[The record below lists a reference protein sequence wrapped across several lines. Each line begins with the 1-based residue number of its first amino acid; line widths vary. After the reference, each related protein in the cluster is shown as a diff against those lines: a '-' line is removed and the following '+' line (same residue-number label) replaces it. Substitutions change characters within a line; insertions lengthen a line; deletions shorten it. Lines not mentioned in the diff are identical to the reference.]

1 MLQNTVA
8 VIGSTGLVGSHI
20 VDLLK
25 KENACQK
32 IRLLVR
38 RPVEFS
44 HPKLEIKLVNFED
57 YESLKLAL
65 AGCNVVFCAVG
76 TTQDKV
82 KGDQLQ
88 YRKVDYDIPVNAA
101 RACLETGGSNFLL
114 VSSVGADS
122 NSKNFYLRLKGEVEE
137 AVQKFPI
144 KSISIFR
151 PSMLLGNRKEFRL
164 GERIG
169 QSGMKL
175 LAPLLRGKWRKYKAI
190 EARDVA
196 AAMIEAAKQNIEGC
210 TIYEY
215 DEMKR
220 LITRSANRRNADAM
234 SHVGRGRTTI
244 T

>member
-25 KENACQK
+25 EEDACQK

-44 HPKLEIKLVNFED
+44 HPKIEVRLVNFED
-57 YESLKLAL
+57 YESLRLAI

-101 RACLETGGSNFLL
+101 RACLETGCSNFLL

-151 PSMLLGNRKEFRL
+151 PSMLLGYRKEFRL

-175 LAPLLRGKWRKYKAI
+175 IAPLLAGRWRKYKAI
-190 EARDVA
+190 EARAVA
-196 AAMIEAAKQNIEGC
+196 AAMVETSKENKEGLAF
-210 TIYEY
+210 YEY
-215 DEMKR
+215 DEMKA
-220 LITRSANRRNADAM
+220 LISAL
-234 SHVGRGRTTI
+234 GGL
-244 T
+244 

>member
-25 KENACQK
+25 EENACQK

-57 YESLKLAL
+57 YESLKSAI
-65 AGCNVVFCAVG
+65 AGCNAVFCAVG

-101 RACLETGGSNFLL
+101 TACLETGGTNFLL

-122 NSKNFYLRLKGEVEE
+122 KSKNFYLRLKGEVEE

-175 LAPLLRGKWRKYKAI
+175 IALLLAGRLKKFKAI
-190 EARDVA
+190 EAREVA
-196 AAMIEAAKQNIEGC
+196 AAMIEAAKQSKEGI
-210 TIYEY
+210 TVHEY

-220 LITRSANRRNADAM
+220 LIAEPS
-234 SHVGRGRTTI
+234 
-244 T
+244 

>member
-1 MLQNTVA
+1 MVLNTVGI
-8 VIGSTGLVGSHI
+8 IGSTGLVGAHI

-44 HPKLEIKLVNFED
+44 DPKLDIKLVNFED
-57 YESLKLAL
+57 YESMKLAI
-65 AGCNVVFCAVG
+65 AGCNVVFSAVG

-82 KGDQLQ
+82 KGDQLR
-88 YRKVDYDIPVNAA
+88 YRKVDYDISVNGA
-101 RACLETGGSNFLL
+101 RACLETAVIHFLL

-122 NSKNFYLRLKGEVEE
+122 NSKNFYLRLKGEVED

-151 PSMLLGNRKEFRL
+151 PSMLLGTRKEFRL

-175 LAPLLRGKWRKYKAI
+175 MAPLLTGRWRKYKAI

-196 AAMIEAAKQNIEGC
+196 AAMIEASRQNIEGF

-220 LITRSANRRNADAM
+220 LLT
-234 SHVGRGRTTI
+234 
-244 T
+244 

>member
-1 MLQNTVA
+1 MLQDTVA

-25 KENACQK
+25 EENAYQK

-44 HPKLEIKLVNFED
+44 HPKLEIRLVNFED
-57 YESLKLAL
+57 YESLKSAL
-65 AGCNVVFCAVG
+65 AECNVVFSAIG
-76 TTQDKV
+76 TTQGKV

-88 YRKVDYDIPVNAA
+88 YRKVDYDIAVNAA

-122 NSKNFYLRLKGEVEE
+122 NSKNFYLRLKGEVES
-137 AVQKFPI
+137 AVRKFPI
-144 KSISIFR
+144 KSIAIFR

-175 LAPLLRGKWRKYKAI
+175 ISPLLAGRWKKYKAI

-196 AAMIEAAKQNIEGC
+196 AAMIAAAKRNREGF
-210 TIYEY
+210 TVYEY

-220 LITRSANRRNADAM
+220 LIALS
-234 SHVGRGRTTI
+234 SEPS
-244 T
+244 

>member
-1 MLQNTVA
+1 MATGRLLAGRIQLMLQNTIA

-20 VDLLK
+20 TDLLK
-25 KENACQK
+25 EENACQK
-32 IRLLVR
+32 TRLLVR

-57 YESLKLAL
+57 YESLKLAI

-76 TTQDKV
+76 TTQGKV
-82 KGDQLQ
+82 KGDQLR

-151 PSMLLGNRKEFRL
+151 PSILLGNRKEFRL

-175 LAPLLRGKWRKYKAI
+175 IAPLLAGKWRKYKAI
-190 EARDVA
+190 EARDVG
-196 AAMIEAAKQNIEGC
+196 AAMIEASKQNNEGF

-220 LITRSANRRNADAM
+220 SLI
-234 SHVGRGRTTI
+234 
-244 T
+244 

>member
-1 MLQNTVA
+1 MTTGRLPAGRIQPMLQDTVA

-25 KENACQK
+25 EENGCRK

-57 YESLKLAL
+57 YESLKSAI

-76 TTQDKV
+76 TTRDKV

-88 YRKVDYDIPVNAA
+88 YRKVDYDIPVNAS
-101 RACLETGGSNFLL
+101 RACLETGGAQFLL

-122 NSKNFYLRLKGEVEE
+122 NSKNVYLRLKGEIEA

-175 LAPLLRGKWRKYKAI
+175 IAPLLAGKWRKYKAI
-190 EARDVA
+190 EARDVG
-196 AAMIEAAKQNIEGC
+196 AAMIEASKQNNEGF

-220 LITRSANRRNADAM
+220 LLT
-234 SHVGRGRTTI
+234 
-244 T
+244 

>member
-25 KENACQK
+25 EENACQK

-38 RPVEFS
+38 KPVEFS

-57 YESLKLAL
+57 YESLKLAI
-65 AGCNVVFCAVG
+65 AGCGVVFCAVG
-76 TTQDKV
+76 TTQQQV

-88 YRKVDYDIPVNAA
+88 YRKVDYDIPVSAA
-101 RACLETGGSNFLL
+101 KACLETGGTNFLL

-122 NSKNFYLRLKGEVEE
+122 SSKNFYLRLKGEVEA

-175 LAPLLRGKWRKYKAI
+175 IAPLLAGKWKKYKAI

-196 AAMIEAAKQNIEGC
+196 AAMIEAAKQNKEGFVVV
-210 TIYEY
+210 YEY

-220 LITRSANRRNADAM
+220 LITRSAKP
-234 SHVGRGRTTI
+234 S
-244 T
+244 

>member
-8 VIGSTGLVGSHI
+8 VIGSTGLVGSQI
-20 VDLLK
+20 VDLLRE
-25 KENACQK
+25 ENACQK

-38 RPVEFS
+38 RPVQFS
-44 HPKLEIKLVNFED
+44 HPKLEIKFVNFED
-57 YESLKLAL
+57 YESVKLAI

-101 RACLETGGSNFLL
+101 RACLETGCSNFLL

-151 PSMLLGNRKEFRL
+151 PSMLLGYRKEFRL

-175 LAPLLRGKWRKYKAI
+175 IAPLLAGRWRKYKAI
-190 EARDVA
+190 EARAVA
-196 AAMIEAAKQNIEGC
+196 AAMVETSKENKEGLAF
-210 TIYEY
+210 YEY
-215 DEMKR
+215 DEMKA
-220 LITRSANRRNADAM
+220 LISAL
-234 SHVGRGRTTI
+234 GGL
-244 T
+244 

>member
-8 VIGSTGLVGSHI
+8 VIGATGLVGSQM

-25 KENACQK
+25 EEPACQE
-32 IRLLVR
+32 IRLPVR

-44 HPKLEIKLVNFED
+44 HPKLEIKLINFED
-57 YESLKLAL
+57 YESLKLAI

-82 KGDQLQ
+82 KGDQSQ
-88 YRKVDYDIPVNAA
+88 YRKVDYDIPVKAA
-101 RACLETGGSNFLL
+101 RACLETEVSNFLL
-114 VSSVGADS
+114 VSSVGADR
-122 NSKNFYLRLKGEVEE
+122 NSRNFYLRLKGEVEG

-175 LAPLLRGKWRKYKAI
+175 IAPLLTGKWKKYKAI
-190 EARDVA
+190 EAREVA
-196 AAMIEAAKQNIEGC
+196 AAMIEASKQNKEGF
-210 TIYEY
+210 TVYEY

-220 LITRSANRRNADAM
+220 LIT
-234 SHVGRGRTTI
+234 
-244 T
+244 

>member
-1 MLQNTVA
+1 MMRTTTGRLPAGKRQLMLQNTVA
-8 VIGSTGLVGSHI
+8 VIGSTGLVGSQI

-25 KENACQK
+25 EENAYQK

-38 RPVEFS
+38 RPVQFS
-44 HPKLEIKLVNFED
+44 HPKLEIKFVNFED
-57 YESLKLAL
+57 YESLKLAI

-101 RACLETGGSNFLL
+101 RACLETGCTNFLL
-114 VSSVGADS
+114 ISSVGADS

-137 AVQKFPI
+137 EVQRFPV
-144 KSISIFR
+144 KCISIFR
-151 PSMLLGNRKEFRL
+151 PSMLLGYRKEFRL

-169 QSGMKL
+169 QRGMKL
-175 LAPLLRGKWRKYKAI
+175 IAPLLAGRWRKYKAI

-196 AAMIEAAKQNIEGC
+196 AAMIEASKQNKEAF

-220 LITRSANRRNADAM
+220 LLN
-234 SHVGRGRTTI
+234 
-244 T
+244 

>member
-1 MLQNTVA
+1 MFQNTVA
-8 VIGSTGLVGSHI
+8 VIGATGLVGSHI

-25 KENACQK
+25 EESACQK

-44 HPKLEIKLVNFED
+44 HPKIEIKLVNFED
-57 YESLKLAL
+57 YESLKSAI
-65 AGCNVVFCAVG
+65 AGCSVVFCAVG

-88 YRKVDYDIPVNAA
+88 YRKVDYDIPVSAA
-101 RACLETGGSNFLL
+101 KACLETGGANFLL

-122 NSKNFYLRLKGEVEE
+122 KSKNFYLRLKGEVE
-137 AVQKFPI
+137 AAAQKFAVE
-144 KSISIFR
+144 SISIFR

-164 GERIG
+164 GEWIG

-175 LAPLLRGKWRKYKAI
+175 IAPLLAGKWKKYKAI

-196 AAMIEAAKQNIEGC
+196 AAMIEAAKQNKEGF
-210 TIYEY
+210 TVYEY

-220 LITRSANRRNADAM
+220 LITRSPKP
-234 SHVGRGRTTI
+234 S
-244 T
+244 

>member
-1 MLQNTVA
+1 MTTGRLLAGRIQLMLQNTIA

-25 KENACQK
+25 EENACQK

-38 RPVEFS
+38 RLVEFS
-44 HPKLEIKLVNFED
+44 DPKLEIKLVNFED
-57 YESLKLAL
+57 YESLKLAI
-65 AGCNVVFCAVG
+65 AGCNVVFSAVG
-76 TTQDKV
+76 TTQGKV
-82 KGDQLQ
+82 KGDQLR

-164 GERIG
+164 VERIG
-169 QSGMKL
+169 QSGMTPL
-175 LAPLLRGKWRKYKAI
+175 LAGKWRKYKAI

-196 AAMIEAAKQNIEGC
+196 AAMIEASKHNNEGF

-220 LITRSANRRNADAM
+220 SI
-234 SHVGRGRTTI
+234 I
-244 T
+244 

>member
-1 MLQNTVA
+1 MMATTTGKLRAGRIQLMLQNTVA
-8 VIGSTGLVGSHI
+8 VIGSTGLVGSQI

-25 KENACQK
+25 EEDACQK

-44 HPKLEIKLVNFED
+44 HPKIEVRLVNFED
-57 YESLKLAL
+57 YESLKLAI
-65 AGCNVVFCAVG
+65 AGHRVVFCAVG

-88 YRKVDYDIPVNAA
+88 YRKVDYNIPVNAA
-101 RACLETGGSNFLL
+101 RACSDTEGTNFLL

-122 NSKNFYLRLKGEVEE
+122 KSRNFYLRLKGEVEE

-151 PSMLLGNRKEFRL
+151 PSMLMGKRKEFRL

-175 LAPLLRGKWRKYKAI
+175 IGPLLAGKWKKYKAI
-190 EARDVA
+190 EARNVA
-196 AAMIEAAKQNIEGC
+196 AAMVEASKQNKEGF
-210 TIYEY
+210 TVYEY

-220 LITRSANRRNADAM
+220 LITDS
-234 SHVGRGRTTI
+234 I
-244 T
+244 

>member
-1 MLQNTVA
+1 MMMTTTGRLLSGRIERMLQNTVA
-8 VIGSTGLVGSHI
+8 VIGATGLVGSHI
-20 VDLLK
+20 VELLK
-25 KENACQK
+25 EENACQK

-38 RPVEFS
+38 RPVEFTN
-44 HPKLEIKLVNFED
+44 PKSEIRLVNFED
-57 YESLKLAL
+57 YESLKLAI
-65 AGCNVVFCAVG
+65 AGCGVVFCAVG

-101 RACLETGGSNFLL
+101 RGCLETGGSSFLL
-114 VSSVGADS
+114 VSSVGADR

-169 QSGMKL
+169 QFVMKL
-175 LAPLLRGKWRKYKAI
+175 IAPLLAGKWRKYKAI
-190 EARDVA
+190 EAREVA
-196 AAMIEAAKQNIEGC
+196 AAMIEASTQSKEGLAV
-210 TIYEY
+210 YEH

-220 LITRSANRRNADAM
+220 LIA
-234 SHVGRGRTTI
+234 
-244 T
+244 

>member
-25 KENACQK
+25 KENAYQK

-38 RPVEFS
+38 RPVESS
-44 HPKLEIKLVNFED
+44 HPKLEIKLVNFGD
-57 YESLKLAL
+57 YESLKLAI

-76 TTQDKV
+76 TTQAKV
-82 KGDQLQ
+82 KGEQLQ
-88 YRKVDYDIPVNAA
+88 YRKADYDIPVNAA
-101 RACLETGGSNFLL
+101 RACLETVGTNFLL

-122 NSKNFYLRLKGEVEE
+122 SGKNFYLRLKGEVEE
-137 AVQKFPI
+137 AVRKFPI

-164 GERIG
+164 GEQIG
-169 QSGMKL
+169 QSVMKL
-175 LAPLLRGKWRKYKAI
+175 IAPLLAGKWRKYKAI
-190 EARDVA
+190 EARAVA
-196 AAMIEAAKQNIEGC
+196 AAMIEVAKQNKEGF

-220 LITRSANRRNADAM
+220 LLT
-234 SHVGRGRTTI
+234 
-244 T
+244 

>member
-1 MLQNTVA
+1 MLQNTAA
-8 VIGSTGLVGSHI
+8 VIGSTGLVGSHL

-25 KENACQK
+25 GENACQK

-57 YESLKLAL
+57 YESLKSEI
-65 AGCNVVFCAVG
+65 AGCNVLFCAIG
-76 TTQDKV
+76 TTQKKV

-88 YRKVDYDIPVNAA
+88 YRKVDFDIPVNAA
-101 RACLETGGSNFLL
+101 RACLETGGTNFLL

-122 NSKNFYLRLKGEVEE
+122 KSKNFYLRLKGEVEE

-144 KSISIFR
+144 ESISVFR

-169 QSGMKL
+169 QAGMKL
-175 LAPLLRGKWRKYKAI
+175 IAPLLAGKWKKYKAI
-190 EARDVA
+190 EAGDVA
-196 AAMIEAAKQNIEGC
+196 AAMIEASKENKEGS

-215 DEMKR
+215 DDMER
-220 LITRSANRRNADAM
+220 LIT
-234 SHVGRGRTTI
+234 
-244 T
+244 

>member
-1 MLQNTVA
+1 MLQNTIA
-8 VIGSTGLVGSHI
+8 VIGATGLVGSHI

-25 KENACQK
+25 EENACQK

-44 HPKLEIKLVNFED
+44 HPKLEIKLVNFEL
-57 YESLKLAL
+57 YESLKLAIS
-65 AGCNVVFCAVG
+65 GCNMVFSAVG

-82 KGDQLQ
+82 KGDQLR

-101 RACLETGGSNFLL
+101 RACLETAGTNFLL

-144 KSISIFR
+144 ESISIFR
-151 PSMLLGNRKEFRL
+151 PSMLLGIRKEFRL
-164 GERIG
+164 GERIA
-169 QSGMKL
+169 QSAMKL
-175 LAPLLRGKWRKYKAI
+175 VAPLFAGKWKKYKAI

-196 AAMIEAAKQNIEGC
+196 AAMVEASKQNKAGP
-210 TIYEY
+210 TIYGY

-220 LITRSANRRNADAM
+220 LTALPIP
-234 SHVGRGRTTI
+234 GI
-244 T
+244 

>member
-8 VIGSTGLVGSHI
+8 VIGGTGLVGSHI

-25 KENACQK
+25 EENACQK

-44 HPKLEIKLVNFED
+44 HPKLEIKLVNFEL
-57 YESLKLAL
+57 YESLKLAIS
-65 AGCNVVFCAVG
+65 GCNMVFSAVG
-76 TTQDKV
+76 TTQHKV
-82 KGDQLQ
+82 KGDQLR
-88 YRKVDYDIPVNAA
+88 YRKIDYDIPVNAA
-101 RACLETGGSNFLL
+101 RACLETAGTNFLL

-144 KSISIFR
+144 ESISIFR
-151 PSMLLGNRKEFRL
+151 PSMLLGNRKEFRF
-164 GERIG
+164 GERIL

-175 LAPLLRGKWRKYKAI
+175 IAPLFAGKWKKYKAI
-190 EARDVA
+190 EARDVG
-196 AAMIEAAKQNIEGC
+196 AAMVEASKQNKEGL

-220 LITRSANRRNADAM
+220 LIALPM
-234 SHVGRGRTTI
+234 PGI
-244 T
+244 

>member
-25 KENACQK
+25 EENACRK

-38 RPVEFS
+38 RPIEFS
-44 HPKLEIKLVNFED
+44 HPKPEIKLVNFED
-57 YESLKLAL
+57 YESLKSAI

-88 YRKVDYDIPVNAA
+88 YRKVDYDITVNAA
-101 RACLETGGSNFLL
+101 RACLETEGTNFLL
-114 VSSVGADS
+114 VSAVGADS
-122 NSKNFYLRLKGEVEE
+122 NSKTFYLRLKGEVEE

-210 TIYEY
+210 TIYLY

-234 SHVGRGRTTI
+234 HDVGRGRTTI

>member
-1 MLQNTVA
+1 MTVTTGSLPGGRIQIMLQNTVA
-8 VIGSTGLVGSHI
+8 VIGSTGLVGSQI

-32 IRLLVR
+32 IQLLVR

-101 RACLETGGSNFLL
+101 RACL
-114 VSSVGADS
+114 
-122 NSKNFYLRLKGEVEE
+122 
-137 AVQKFPI
+137 
-144 KSISIFR
+144 
-151 PSMLLGNRKEFRL
+151 
-164 GERIG
+164 
-169 QSGMKL
+169 
-175 LAPLLRGKWRKYKAI
+175 
-190 EARDVA
+190 
-196 AAMIEAAKQNIEGC
+196 
-210 TIYEY
+210 
-215 DEMKR
+215 
-220 LITRSANRRNADAM
+220 
-234 SHVGRGRTTI
+234 
-244 T
+244 

>member
-1 MLQNTVA
+1 MTMTTTGSLPTGRIQLMLQNTFA

-20 VDLLK
+20 VGLLK
-25 KENACQK
+25 EENASQK

-44 HPKLEIKLVNFED
+44 HPKLEIKLVNFEG
-57 YESLKLAL
+57 YESLKLAI

-76 TTQDKV
+76 TTQSKV
-82 KGDQLQ
+82 KGDQLL
-88 YRKVDYDIPVNAA
+88 YRKIDYDIPVNAA
-101 RACLETGGSNFLL
+101 RACLETGGSSFLL

-144 KSISIFR
+144 KSISMFR
-151 PSMLLGNRKEFRL
+151 PSMLLGNRKDFRL

-175 LAPLLRGKWRKYKAI
+175 IAPLLASKWRKYKAI

-196 AAMIEAAKQNIEGC
+196 AAMIEASKQNKEGF
-210 TIYEY
+210 IVYEY

-220 LITRSANRRNADAM
+220 SI
-234 SHVGRGRTTI
+234 I
-244 T
+244 